1 MKRNFNLVRTIGK
14 FETLQRTSDHLWNL
28 TTLFDEWNKATGQKK
43 RTVDFLELEPIKE
56 LTFRLTQRAEN
67 QGHSKGAKIE
77 HLENIEN
84 QDIKKFASPMVL
96 KTVRGHYGGTYV
108 CDLLLIEAAAYLDVN
123 LKIDILEQYRDNR
136 IELRNIVADSYK
148 DWTATLAKVGAK
160 TQDDFSRCQK
170 CINYAVFNKHHPDIR
185 NNATTEQLN
194 KMRDLEKQICQ
205 MVDFGYI
212 KTLADVRGFLQ
223 KVWERDFPAPFT
235 DPKD

>member
-1 MKRNFNLVRTIGK
+1 MTNKRNFDLVRVIGGFEVTQRTKDGMFNATELMKSWKQYTGQEKRITDFLDNDQTKEFIKTLAEDIVNQEVPNVALSRTLEDVEKQDIMKQVICTTKGRYGATWMHPLLFVKYAMWYNPK
-14 FETLQRTSDHLWNL
+14 FE
-28 TTLFDEWNKATGQKK
+28 
-43 RTVDFLELEPIKE
+43 LE
-56 LTFRLTQRAEN
+56 
-67 QGHSKGAKIE
+67 
-77 HLENIEN
+77 
-84 QDIKKFASPMVL
+84 VL
-96 KTVRGHYGGTYV
+96 KMVMDG
-108 CDLLLIEAAAYLDVN
+108 LIEM
-123 LKIDILEQYRDNR
+123 
-136 IELRNIVADSYK
+136 RNTIADSYK